1 MENIKV
7 EKVGDINF
15 VFPYLEVFSKNSKN
29 PFLEIGI
36 SNDRKLNFKFY
47 ASKDD
52 VILTVEEFEYLLF
65 EAKDFLEKA
74 LNDEAIQFTC

>member
-47 ASKDD
+47 ASKED
-52 VILTVEEFEYLLF
+52 VILTVEEFEYLLL
-65 EAKDFLEKA
+65 KRKIFLKKH
-74 LNDEAIQFTC
+74 